1 MKIDLGSGT
10 LEDFVRLGAQY
21 DAGLEPAR
29 ALTEKILRIR
39 NRMGTC
45 IPLSANKAQQ
55 QYQMQRKRKNIV
67 LKARQMGVT
76 TWIAGQFLLKTLMH
90 PGCVTLQVAY
100 NQEAAE
106 AIFRIVHRFLDQM
119 PPEWL
124 EGRVLKT
131 AKRSSRRIFFP
142 ALDSEYL
149 IETAGDRNAGRGL
162 TINNLHCTELARWPG
177 DASETL
183 YGLLATLSPTGE
195 LVMESTPNGSSGCF
209 WQQWQEAEATDTQRH
224 FFPWWLEEVYN
235 AAPVAGDSLTDEER
249 KLVDEHGLTLEQ
261 IGYRRQL
268 HANFRGLARQEYAED
283 PESCFLSSGSC
294 YFYAPGID
302 QRLKELSD
310 VTTIAGADGLHTW
323 LVPSPGLEYLVAVDP
338 AGGGAEGDFAV
349 AQVIEMKSGMQCAE
363 LQSRLEPTELV
374 PEVERLAHRYNDA
387 LLVVERNNQGAAV
400 LAILENRGYQP
411 MYEQR
416 GKKGWLTTS
425 VSRPDMLG
433 MLHSALSE
441 TPHLFSSE
449 RLLRECRNFVR
460 LPSGRTEARPGEHDD
475 CVMAMAMA
483 LAARQET
490 LAGKGAQN
498 GPGSR
503 AVQ

>member
-1 MKIDLGSGT
+1 MKINLGSGT
-10 LEDFVRLGAQY
+10 REDLVRLGAQY
-21 DAGLEPAR
+21 DTGLEPAR
-29 ALTEKILRIR
+29 ALTEKVLRIR

-55 QYQMQRKRKNIV
+55 QYQMQQKRKNIV

-76 TWIAGQFLLKTLMH
+76 TWIAGQFFLKTLTH
-90 PGCVTLQVAY
+90 PGTVTLQVAH

-106 AIFRIVHRFLDQM
+106 ALFRIVHRFLDQL

-131 AKRSSRRIFFP
+131 AKRSSRRIAFP

-183 YGLLATLSPTGE
+183 YGLLATLSPEGE

-209 WQQWQEAEATDTQRH
+209 WQQWQEADATDTQRH
-224 FFPWWLEEVYN
+224 FFPWWLEEVYT
-235 AAPVAGDSLTDEER
+235 AAPAPEDSLTDEER
-249 KLVDEHGLTLEQ
+249 QLVRNHVLSLGQ

-268 HANFRGLARQEYAED
+268 HANFRGMARQEYAED

-294 YFYAPGID
+294 YFHAPAID
-302 QRLKELSD
+302 KRLRELSE
-310 VTTIAGADGLHTW
+310 VTTIVGAEGLHTW

-338 AGGGAEGDFAV
+338 AGGGSEGDFAV
-349 AQVIEMKSGMQCAE
+349 AQVIEVKSGMQCAE
-363 LQSRLEPTELV
+363 LQTRMEPADLV
-374 PEVERLAHRYNDA
+374 PEVEKLARAYNDA

-400 LAILENRGYQP
+400 LAILESRGYQP
-411 MYEQR
+411 VYEQR

-433 MLHSALSE
+433 LLHSALSQA
-441 TPHLFSSE
+441 PHLFASE

-460 LPSGRTEARPGEHDD
+460 LPNGRSEARPGEHDD

-490 LAGKGAQN
+490 LAGKGAPN
-498 GPGSR
+498 GLNSS
-503 AVQ
+503 ALQ